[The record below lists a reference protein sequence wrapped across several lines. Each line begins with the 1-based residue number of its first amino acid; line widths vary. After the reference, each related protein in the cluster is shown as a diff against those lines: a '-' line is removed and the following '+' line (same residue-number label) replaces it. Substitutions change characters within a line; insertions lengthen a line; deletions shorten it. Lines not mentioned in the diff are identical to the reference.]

1 MLNNKIKIVKVF
13 DNNYIFFVHISCLK
27 FNIYLFFQK
36 IRGTR
41 QSMITTQSET
51 QQSESSTAQQMEEIT
66 TMNPLMNLTLPS
78 NATSIRE
85 NITDGFSCEGKM
97 YGYYADIENDCQIFH
112 VCLPV
117 VYSDGMEKNFRWSF
131 ICPEETVFSQEYFT
145 CVREEDLNFDC
156 SESEYFY
163 DLNQNFGA
171 VQNETAAEPS
181 DSASPTTEAE
191 IETTTTYATTTTQR
205 PESVTQAVTT
215 RRTPSKRTRPTKK
228 SYHEMSERLV
238 ELTHQLIENPE
249 IAPVN
254 EIRNLEDHVIATAI
268 QTETPIF
275 DEQTLPLYRVHEIIN
290 EPISEINVPLRIDL
304 LEPTDEQQS
313 PLTEVLPISQPQT
326 DESLTDSVSNN
337 DEKLVEPIVEAIN
350 RLVLSEEPIKV
361 ENVESETEMSMNLRR
376 RRRKDER
383 KRKFL
388 FRGDI
393 KH

>member
-1 MLNNKIKIVKVF
+1 
-13 DNNYIFFVHISCLK
+13 
-27 FNIYLFFQK
+27 
-36 IRGTR
+36 
-41 QSMITTQSET
+41 MITTQSES
-51 QQSESSTAQQMEEIT
+51 QLSESSTTQQIMEEIT

-78 NATSIRE
+78 NATAIRE

-97 YGYYADIENDCQIFH
+97 YGYYADIENECQIFH

-163 DLNQNFGA
+163 NLNENFGA
-171 VQNETAAEPS
+171 VQNETAEPM
-181 DSASPTTEAE
+181 DSASPTTEME
-191 IETTTTYATTTTQR
+191 IETTTTLATTIMTTQK
-205 PESVTQAVTT
+205 PESETQAVTT
-215 RRTPSKRTRPTKK
+215 TRRTPPRRTRPTKK

-254 EIRNLEDHVIATAI
+254 EIRNLDDVVIATAV
-268 QTETPIF
+268 QTESPLIEE
-275 DEQTLPLYRVHEIIN
+275 EQTLPLYRVHEIIN
-290 EPISEINVPLRIDL
+290 EPISEITAPLRIDL
-304 LEPTDEQQS
+304 LEPTDEQQT
-313 PLTEVLPISQPQT
+313 PLTEALPITEPQT
-326 DESLTDSVSNN
+326 VESSTDSVLTH
-337 DEKLVEPIVEAIN
+337 EEELVEPIVEAVN
-350 RLVLSEEPIKV
+350 SLVLSEEPMKV
-361 ENVESETEMSMNLRR
+361 ENVETETEMSMNLRR

>member
-1 MLNNKIKIVKVF
+1 
-13 DNNYIFFVHISCLK
+13 
-27 FNIYLFFQK
+27 
-36 IRGTR
+36 
-41 QSMITTQSET
+41 MITTYAET
-51 QQSESSTAQQMEEIT
+51 QQSESSTTQQLEEIT

-85 NITDGFSCEGKM
+85 NITDSFSCEGKM

-145 CVREEDLNFDC
+145 CVRQEDLNFDC
-156 SESEYFY
+156 SDSEYFY

-171 VQNETAAEPS
+171 MQNETEAEQNAS
-181 DSASPTTEAE
+181 SSPTTEAE
-191 IETTTTYATTTTQR
+191 IETTTTLATTQR
-205 PESVTQAVTT
+205 PETETQAVTT
-215 RRTPSKRTRPTKK
+215 RRTPPKRTRPTKK

-254 EIRNLEDHVIATAI
+254 EIRNSDDIVIATAI
-268 QTETPIF
+268 QTESPIV
-275 DEQTLPLYRVHEIIN
+275 DEQTLPLYRVHEIVN

-304 LEPTDEQQS
+304 LEPTDEQQY
-313 PLTEVLPISQPQT
+313 PLTEALPISEPQT
-326 DESLTDSVSNN
+326 DESSTDSVLTN
-337 DEKLVEPIVEAIN
+337 DEELVEPIVEAVN
-350 RLVLSEEPIKV
+350 RLVLSEEPMKV

>member
-1 MLNNKIKIVKVF
+1 
-13 DNNYIFFVHISCLK
+13 
-27 FNIYLFFQK
+27 
-36 IRGTR
+36 
-41 QSMITTQSET
+41 
-51 QQSESSTAQQMEEIT
+51 
-66 TMNPLMNLTLPS
+66 MNPLMNLTLPS

-85 NITDGFSCEGKM
+85 NITDSFSCQGKM

-156 SESEYFY
+156 SDSEYFY

-171 VQNETAAEPS
+171 MQNETAAEPNES
-181 DSASPTTEAE
+181 SAPTTEME
-191 IETTTTYATTTTQR
+191 METTTTAATTITTQR
-205 PESVTQAVTT
+205 PETETQAVTT
-215 RRTPSKRTRPTKK
+215 RKTPSKRTRPTKK
-228 SYHEMSERLV
+228 SYYDMSERLV

-249 IAPVN
+249 IAPVT
-254 EIRNLEDHVIATAI
+254 EIRNLDDTVIATAI
-268 QTETPIF
+268 QTESPIF
-275 DEQTLPLYRVHEIIN
+275 DEQKLPLYRVHEIIN

-313 PLTEVLPISQPQT
+313 PLTEALPITEPQT
-326 DESLTDSVSNN
+326 DESSTDSVLTN
-337 DEKLVEPIVEAIN
+337 EEELVEPIVEAVN
-350 RLVLSEEPIKV
+350 SLVLSEEPMKV
-361 ENVESETEMSMNLRR
+361 DNVESETEMSMNLRR